1 MGADGAEGMRSIKQN
16 GGKTVVQDEGTCV
29 VYGMP
34 KAVVEAHAADRVV
47 PLEDIA
53 QAITIMI
60 STGM

>member
-1 MGADGAEGMRSIKQN
+1 
-16 GGKTVVQDEGTCV
+16 
-29 VYGMP
+29 MP
-34 KAVVEAHAADRVV
+34 KAVVDLDAADRVV

>member
-1 MGADGAEGMRSIKQN
+1 MGSDGAAGMELIKRN
-16 GGKTVVQDEGTCV
+16 GGKTIVQNEETCV

-34 KAVVEAHAADRVV
+34 KAVVDLNAADRVV